1 MPVFMGGRVSYLDWD
16 LITGHGEWG
25 EEKRVG
31 AISGARVLEL
41 ALETESRAVS
51 CLFLNAAANSS
62 HNAKKKVCGC
72 RKCAAAESVRLQKV
86 CP

>member
-1 MPVFMGGRVSYLDWD
+1 MSYLDWD

-31 AISGARVLEL
+31 AISGARVSQL

-72 RKCAAAESVRLQKV
+72 RKCVRNRRRPLQGI
-86 CP
+86 C